1 VETDG
6 TSLVRAGRFEYLDGL
21 RGLAALAVVNHH
33 FICGF
38 APWIFPNPALYQLLF
53 IAGPLVILRN
63 GNFAVYVFFA
73 LSGFV
78 IANSAAGKGYVL
90 PVRLLTRYLR
100 LAVPL
105 TCSLLFAFALLSL
118 FPTSRLEL
126 IRTIPH
132 LWLHAV
138 YLDDLPGVTR
148 ALSDGV
154 FNVFHTGKSGFNNV
168 VWTMKTEL
176 FGSCALYVLYR
187 YCPARG
193 RIPALLAALAAVAI
207 WERIYLGFPLGAL
220 LREAYIRGYLRR
232 SAWSWVAL
240 AAGIAVGSVCTYPDV
255 GGLFLPDSA
264 LAVFQQNE
272 ILVDGL
278 GAAALVLAILTLA
291 PLQVALSRMVPRFLG
306 RISFA
311 LYLVHV
317 PIVYTVIAW
326 MYLTLPIGGY
336 SKLAVLFIALVALS
350 LVAAWAL
357 TVAVDEPLM
366 KGLRKLNA
374 WRPVPRAIPDSAA

>member
-1 VETDG
+1 VETGG
-6 TSLVRAGRFEYLDGL
+6 TSLIRVGRFEYLDGL
-21 RGLAALAVVNHH
+21 RGIAALAVVNHH

-53 IAGPLVILRN
+53 VAGPLVILRN

-78 IANSAAGKGYVL
+78 IANSAASKGYVL

-118 FPTSRLEL
+118 FPNSRLEL
-126 IRTIPH
+126 IHAIPH
-132 LWLHAV
+132 PWLHAI
-138 YLDDLPGVTR
+138 YLDDMPGVTR

-154 FNVFHTGKSGFNNV
+154 FNVFNTGKSGFNNV
-168 VWTMKTEL
+168 VWTMKIEL
-176 FGSCALYVLYR
+176 FGSCALYAFYR
-187 YCPARG
+187 YCPERG
-193 RIPALLAALAAVAI
+193 RIPALLAALAAVAL
-207 WERIYLGFPLGAL
+207 WERIYLSFPLGAL
-220 LREAYIRGYLRR
+220 LREAYVRGYLQR
-232 SAWSWVAL
+232 SVWSWGAL
-240 AAGIAVGSVCTYPDV
+240 AAGIAVGSVCTYPDL
-255 GGLFLPDSA
+255 GGLYLPDSA
-264 LAVFQQNE
+264 LAFFQQNE
-272 ILVDGL
+272 IVIDGL
-278 GAAALVLAILTLA
+278 GAASLVLAILTLA
-291 PLQVALSRMVPRFLG
+291 PLQVALSRLVPRFLG

-326 MYLTLPIGGY
+326 MYLSLPIGGY
-336 SKLAVLFIALVALS
+336 LKLAELFLSLVTLS
-350 LVAAWAL
+350 LVAAWVL
-357 TVAVDEPLM
+357 TIVVDEPLM

-374 WRPVPRAIPDSAA
+374 WRPVPRSIPDRAA